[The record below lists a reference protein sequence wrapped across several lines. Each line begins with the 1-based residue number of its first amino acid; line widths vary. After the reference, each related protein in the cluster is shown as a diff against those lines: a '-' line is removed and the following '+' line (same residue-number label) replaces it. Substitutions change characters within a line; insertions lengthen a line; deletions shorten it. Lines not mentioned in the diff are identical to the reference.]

1 MKDMLFGLTAG
12 LIAGAVLV
20 RNCKSC
26 ERLVDD
32 VTAMV
37 ESKMAQGSA
46 AAKKSTQCEC
56 GSDCGCTGTEN

>member
-20 RNCKSC
+20 RNCKPC

-46 AAKKSTQCEC
+46 AA
-56 GSDCGCTGTEN
+56 